1 MPALGLVMIRVR
13 VPSWFG
19 ILVIGCGVLVCL
31 GSGFS
36 GKSGARAAR
45 DSTANIQS
53 SQDFTTKAQSS
64 QDSTTKTQSSQDSTT
79 RIQSSG
85 TKPADKTVAVTEIP
99 RGMKLMLKDGTYQVV
114 REYKRDGERVRY
126 YSLERGDWEEIP
138 ASMIDWEATEKTKT
152 ADEKTTAAL
161 VDKVHKQ
168 EEAKRIDNV
177 ADIDASLQ
185 VGKGAFLPTGEGMF
199 VVEGKT
205 IRLVEQVDS
214 QIKTDKTRAI
224 EQVLSPVPIVPGKKN
239 VVIAGSHAKL
249 RLRTRSPEFYL
260 REAPEDPD
268 RVTRIERSSRPG
280 ESGPEVV
287 LLRAKVTRNG
297 RQFQT
302 IKSLFGEELSR
313 DSSEV
318 ALQRWEVAPT
328 VYRFTLGE
336 PLTPGEYVLAEV
348 LPDGLNMFVWDFG
361 LDEAGGGDVKK

>member
-1 MPALGLVMIRVR
+1 MVVRVR

-19 ILVIGCGVLVCL
+19 ILVIGGWVVVCL
-31 GSGFS
+31 AGSFS
-36 GKSGARAAR
+36 GTAGARTAR
-45 DSTANIQS
+45 DSTA
-53 SQDFTTKAQSS
+53 
-64 QDSTTKTQSSQDSTT
+64 KTQSSQDSTT
-79 RIQSSG
+79 RAQSSG
-85 TKPADKTVAVTEIP
+85 AKPTDKTVAVAEIP

-138 ASMIDWEATEKTKT
+138 ASMIDWDATEKTKT
-152 ADEKTTAAL
+152 DDEKTTAAL

-177 ADIDASLQ
+177 ADVDASLQ

-260 REAPEDPD
+260 REAPEDPEH
-268 RVTRIERSSRPG
+268 VTRIERSSRPG

-302 IKSLFGEELSR
+302 IRSLFGEELSR

>member
-1 MPALGLVMIRVR
+1 MV
-13 VPSWFG
+13 
-19 ILVIGCGVLVCL
+19 VCL
-31 GSGFS
+31 AGSFS
-36 GKSGARAAR
+36 GTAGARTAR
-45 DSTANIQS
+45 DSTA
-53 SQDFTTKAQSS
+53 
-64 QDSTTKTQSSQDSTT
+64 KTQSSQDSTT
-79 RIQSSG
+79 RAQSSG
-85 TKPADKTVAVTEIP
+85 AKPTDKTVAVAEIP

-138 ASMIDWEATEKTKT
+138 ASMIDWDATEKTKT
-152 ADEKTTAAL
+152 DDEKTTAAL

-177 ADIDASLQ
+177 ADVDASLQ

-260 REAPEDPD
+260 REAPEDPEH
-268 RVTRIERSSRPG
+268 VTRIERSSRPG

-302 IKSLFGEELSR
+302 IRSLFGEELSR

-318 ALQRWEVAPT
+318 ARKLLSSLFILSHLPHAASSRFSPSETHNLYCTSPAIWKYPNVIPHLKDFLTSFDDRMQSDVVFAGPT
-328 VYRFTLGE
+328 WN
-336 PLTPGEYVLAEV
+336 P
-348 LPDGLNMFVWDFG
+348 
-361 LDEAGGGDVKK
+361 